1 MSAEKQTI
9 KYKKESVL
17 TNNKNDQYEIFTHNS
32 FTIILYIVLFIYPL

>member
-17 TNNKNDQYEIFTHNS
+17 TNNKNDQYEIFS
-32 FTIILYIVLFIYPL
+32 P